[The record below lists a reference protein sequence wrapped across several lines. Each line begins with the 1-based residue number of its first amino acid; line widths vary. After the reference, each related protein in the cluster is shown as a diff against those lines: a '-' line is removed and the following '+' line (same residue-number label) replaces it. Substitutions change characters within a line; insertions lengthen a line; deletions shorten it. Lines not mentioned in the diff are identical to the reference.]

1 MSPKAQVKLFSDKE
15 LDISSR
21 TSTIILI
28 SGYGTNLQAILDEIT
43 NNHLPIKIISVL
55 SDNPEAYGIKRAKN
69 AGIPTKIINYHSFK
83 NKAGFH
89 LTMEKNV
96 KKINPDL
103 VILAGYMRI
112 LSEDFC
118 RQFIGKILNIHPSLL
133 PKFRGFNTYQ
143 RVLDSGDEFHGSTVH
158 FVTAEL
164 DSGPLVLQYRTK
176 IRTND
181 DPKKLRKRVQHGEYQ
196 IYPMAI
202 RWFAEGSLKMIKGKT
217 VLNGKRIS
225 KPKILEET

>member
-1 MSPKAQVKLFSDKE
+1 MKE
-15 LDISSR
+15 LDTGSA

-28 SGYGTNLQAILDEIT
+28 SGYGTNLQAILDEIA
-43 NNHLPIKIISVL
+43 NNHLPIRIISVL
-55 SDNPEAYGIKRAKN
+55 SDNPQAHGIRRAKN
-69 AGIPTKIINYHSFK
+69 AGIPTKIINYHGFK
-83 NKAGFH
+83 NKAAFH
-89 LTMEKNV
+89 LTMEENI
-96 KKINPDL
+96 KKIDPDL

-112 LSEDFC
+112 LSEELC
-118 RQFIGKILNIHPSLL
+118 RQFKGKILNIHPSLL
-133 PKFRGFNTYQ
+133 PKFRGLNTYQ

-176 IRTND
+176 IQTTD
-181 DPKKLRKRVQHGEYQ
+181 DPKQLRKRVQLGEYQ